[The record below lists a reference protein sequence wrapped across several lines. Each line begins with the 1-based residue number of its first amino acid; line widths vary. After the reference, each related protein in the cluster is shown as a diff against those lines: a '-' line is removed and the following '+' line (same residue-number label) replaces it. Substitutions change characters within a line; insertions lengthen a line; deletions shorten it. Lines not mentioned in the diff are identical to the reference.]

1 MWEATF
7 GFLMVVFAGLLVWAK
22 GVGVEVP
29 PDAEEVTRLPPVVLT
44 GSLLL
49 SRRLPQK
56 LRAYET
62 ARLMPRIQMLQGP
75 VSAKMNLEL
84 HLAAK
89 CLHFQLG
96 MLLAC
101 LLCLLGQADAWL
113 LVCLVP
119 GGLVLW
125 MLSDQQLDIAYRERC
140 RSLEREFPDFVC
152 QVALLTGAGLHVRQ
166 ALQRIVREASLERS
180 LLSREVAC
188 VLSEMEG
195 GMAEQQAWTE
205 LAERCRIREVS
216 SLCGILMQH
225 ARLGGGGLA
234 RELRQM
240 ASDSW
245 EGRKH
250 AARRLGEEAS
260 SKLMLPLAILFIAV
274 LMVCV
279 TPAFLSLSG
288 VF

>member
-1 MWEATF
+1 
-7 GFLMVVFAGLLVWAK
+7 
-22 GVGVEVP
+22 
-29 PDAEEVTRLPPVVLT
+29 
-44 GSLLL
+44 
-49 SRRLPQK
+49 
-56 LRAYET
+56 
-62 ARLMPRIQMLQGP
+62 
-75 VSAKMNLEL
+75 
-84 HLAAK
+84 
-89 CLHFQLG
+89 
-96 MLLAC
+96 
-101 LLCLLGQADAWL
+101 
-113 LVCLVP
+113 
-119 GGLVLW
+119 
-125 MLSDQQLDIAYRERC
+125 
-140 RSLEREFPDFVC
+140 
-152 QVALLTGAGLHVRQ
+152 
-166 ALQRIVREASLERS
+166 
-180 LLSREVAC
+180 
-188 VLSEMEG
+188 MEG